1 MQSVNYFIVEI
12 DKAYENEVELSTG
25 GSIIINS
32 TIESV
37 EHINRVATIVSAPIF
52 TVLKAGDKV
61 VVHHNIFRLRN
72 DVNGNIAQSNFHIE
86 GNNYFVPL
94 TEVFMVKSVGDSDWR
109 AMNPYCFVKPIEELQ
124 QPSFFSLSLQE
135 SSYKGKRKGVGKM
148 CYPNEDLTAQ
158 GVKMGDEVKFT
169 ANSEYEFNID
179 GVLYY
184 KMSTRDI
191 TAVL

>member
-1 MQSVNYFIVEI
+1 MKSVNYFIVEI

-25 GSIIINS
+25 DSLIINS

-37 EHINRVATIVSAPIF
+37 EHINRVATIVAAPSF

-72 DVNGNIAQSNFHIE
+72 DVKGNIAQSNFHIE
-86 GNNYFVPL
+86 GNTYFVPL
-94 TEVFMVKSVGDSDWR
+94 TEVFMVKSFGDSDWR
-109 AMNPYCFVKPIEELQ
+109 AMNPYCFVKPIDKEEELG
-124 QPSFFSLSLQE
+124 FSLSISE
-135 SSYKGKRKGVGKM
+135 GSYKGKQEGVGIM